1 MPRVPRRNDSQ
12 RRKTWICCIG
22 CNPPRDVS
30 YYGWSQH
37 CENHHNDV
45 DQSSKDG
52 VADQTDIVQPAVND
66 AESAKEPKKRYET
79 REPKAAAPKPCE
91 PKSNPAASKR
101 RNIESAGDQGTQD
114 AKRAKSKVAAK
125 KNLSQ
130 DNSCHAAN
138 SCVNAYRSLS
148 EYVS

>member
-1 MPRVPRRNDSQ
+1 MDAWSIDLSPPRVVPH
-12 RRKTWICCIG
+12 C
-22 CNPPRDVS
+22 
-30 YYGWSQH
+30 GWSQH
-37 CENHHNDV
+37 CKNHHKDV

-66 AESAKEPKKRYET
+66 AESAKEPKKRYGT

-91 PKSNPAASKR
+91 PKANPAASKR

-125 KNLSQ
+125 KKSKP
-130 DNSCHAAN
+130 
-138 SCVNAYRSLS
+138 
-148 EYVS
+148 E

>member
-1 MPRVPRRNDSQ
+1 MIDLAQIEKTLSTQFLAPQSTEMPRVPRRNDSQ

-66 AESAKEPKKRYET
+66 AESAKEPKKRYGT

-91 PKSNPAASKR
+91 PKANPAASKR

-114 AKRAKSKVAAK
+114 AKRAKSKLAAK
-125 KNLSQ
+125 KNLS
-130 DNSCHAAN
+130 
-138 SCVNAYRSLS
+138 
-148 EYVS
+148 

>member
-1 MPRVPRRNDSQ
+1 MSPPRVVPH
-12 RRKTWICCIG
+12 C
-22 CNPPRDVS
+22 
-30 YYGWSQH
+30 GWSQH
-37 CENHHNDV
+37 CKNHHKDV

-66 AESAKEPKKRYET
+66 AESAKKPKKRYGT
-79 REPKAAAPKPCE
+79 REPEAAAPKPCE
-91 PKSNPAASKR
+91 PKANPAASKR

-114 AKRAKSKVAAK
+114 AKRGESEVAAK
-125 KNLSQ
+125 KNPSQ
-130 DNSCHAAN
+130 NNSCHAAD